1 MEVSVYMS
9 LEAMRNNK
17 PVFKRMVMCPD
28 LFDSNLFVQVMKS
41 IFGNSIVINIL
52 YT

>member
-9 LEAMRNNK
+9 LDAMRNNK
-17 PVFKRMVMCPD
+17 PVFKRMVVCPD
-28 LFDSNLFVQVMKS
+28 AFDVRSFVSVMKS
-41 IFGNSIVINIL
+41 IFGSDIVINVL

>member
-17 PVFKRMVMCPD
+17 PVFKRMVLCPD
-28 LFDSNLFVQVMKS
+28 AFDSNLFVSVMKS
-41 IFGNSIVINIL
+41 VFGNQIVINIL